1 VTLRAS
7 RRRRALTSRLGSGEI
22 LRPTLDWDMRENAE
36 GSVLHWIHKEITT

>member
-1 VTLRAS
+1 VTPRALRI
-7 RRRRALTSRLGSGEI
+7 RLVLTSRLGSGET